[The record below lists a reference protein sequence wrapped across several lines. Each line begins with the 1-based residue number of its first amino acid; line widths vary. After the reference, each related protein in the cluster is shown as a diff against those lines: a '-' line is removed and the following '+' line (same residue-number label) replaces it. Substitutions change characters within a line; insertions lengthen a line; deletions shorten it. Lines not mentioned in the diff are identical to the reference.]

1 MLSGVSQGVGK
12 TFISTNLANVLAQ
25 AGQKVLLIDADLRR
39 GSLHYA
45 LDIENT
51 LGLSDL
57 LSQNIPSAQAVK
69 TSSYQFDVITRGTLP
84 PNPSELLSSARCMM
98 LLDWASEHYDVVIAV
113 TPPILAVTDAS
124 VVGQYVGSAF
134 LIGRFEKT
142 GYKEIE
148 VSRQR
153 FENTGIELSGFIFND
168 MKPRASNRGD
178 YFTSHYR

>member
-1 MLSGVSQGVGK
+1 MDKQ
-12 TFISTNLANVLAQ
+12 
-25 AGQKVLLIDADLRR
+25 R
-39 GSLHYA
+39 
-45 LDIENT
+45 
-51 LGLSDL
+51 
-57 LSQNIPSAQAVK
+57 
-69 TSSYQFDVITRGTLP
+69 
-84 PNPSELLSSARCMM
+84 
-98 LLDWASEHYDVVIAV
+98 EHYDVVIAV

-124 VVGQYVGSAF
+124 VVGQYVGSTF